1 MTVRLYRLL
10 PFVARNASKGQ
21 VSSIVGFR
29 VEEQSSEK
37 RSSSGAVPSMG
48 AVLLSP
54 GMVSDS
60 KLGNVR
66 RARGKGARVYVGRMI
81 ANGSI

>member
-1 MTVRLYRLL
+1 
-10 PFVARNASKGQ
+10 
-21 VSSIVGFR
+21 
-29 VEEQSSEK
+29 
-37 RSSSGAVPSMG
+37 MG

-81 ANGSI
+81 GNGSI